1 MRIRTLLILV
11 FCVLVAAFIALN
23 WNELSQ
29 PTPLNLGFVQTQGPL
44 GLVMLGLMLLAILV
58 FGAYALAIQTAS
70 LLETR
75 NHAKELKT
83 QRELADKAEARRFT
97 ELRTLIER
105 TANDSRTQAIEAQQ
119 VLAEQLQALQKDMR
133 AAIENSGNTL
143 AAYMG
148 ELEDRMERNASIAN
162 TTTPRGHTPSAG

>member
-1 MRIRTLLILV
+1 MRIRTLLMLV

-23 WNELSQ
+23 WNELSR
-29 PTPLNLGFVQTQGPL
+29 PTPLNMGFVQTQGPL
-44 GLVMLGLMLLAILV
+44 GLVMLGLMLLTILV
-58 FGAYALAIQTAS
+58 FGTYALAIQTAS

-75 NHAKELKT
+75 NHAKEIKT
-83 QRELADKAEARRFT
+83 QRELADKAEASRFT

-148 ELEDRMERNASIAN
+148 ELEDSMERNASIAN
-162 TTTPRGHTPSAG
+162 TTTPLGKTPSAD

>member
-75 NHAKELKT
+75 NHAKEIKT
-83 QRELADKAEARRFT
+83 QRELADKAEASRFT

-105 TANDSRTQAIEAQQ
+105 TR
-119 VLAEQLQALQKDMR
+119 
-133 AAIENSGNTL
+133 
-143 AAYMG
+143 
-148 ELEDRMERNASIAN
+148 
-162 TTTPRGHTPSAG
+162 

>member
-75 NHAKELKT
+75 NHAKEIKT
-83 QRELADKAEARRFT
+83 QRELADKAEASRFT

-105 TANDSRTQAIEAQQ
+105 TENDSSNQAIEAQQ

-162 TTTPRGHTPSAG
+162 TTTPLGKTPSAG

>member
-1 MRIRTLLILV
+1 MLFRSLLMLV

-23 WNELSQ
+23 WNELSR
-29 PTPLNLGFVQTQGPL
+29 PTPLNMGFVQTQGPL
-44 GLVMLGLMLLAILV
+44 GLVMLGLMLLTILV
-58 FGAYALAIQTAS
+58 FGTYALAIQTAS

-75 NHAKELKT
+75 NHAKEIKT
-83 QRELADKAEARRFT
+83 QRELADKAEASRFT

-105 TANDSRTQAIEAQQ
+105 SANDSRIQTTESRQFMT
-119 VLAEQLQALQKDMR
+119 EQLQVLQKDMR

-162 TTTPRGHTPSAG
+162 TTTPLGKTPSAG

>member
-75 NHAKELKT
+75 NHAKEIKT
-83 QRELADKAEARRFT
+83 QRELADKAEASRFT
-97 ELRTLIER
+97 ELHTLIER

-162 TTTPRGHTPSAG
+162 TTTPLGKTPSAG